1 MFFFFLF
8 IVQFPF
14 HLNCQFRSLKKYIF
28 NGKELSLMLREGNG
42 TVPSLFTNTF
52 IISKVV
58 FFYLNNSI
66 AEAMDTR

>member
-1 MFFFFLF
+1 
-8 IVQFPF
+8 
-14 HLNCQFRSLKKYIF
+14 
-28 NGKELSLMLREGNG
+28 MLREGNG